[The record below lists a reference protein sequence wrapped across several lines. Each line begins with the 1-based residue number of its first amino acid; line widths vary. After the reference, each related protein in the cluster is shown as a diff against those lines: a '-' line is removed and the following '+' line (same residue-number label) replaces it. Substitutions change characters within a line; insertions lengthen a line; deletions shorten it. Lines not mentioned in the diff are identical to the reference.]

1 MVLYFREKVDKLD
14 VSREEES
21 PGGDAAQVVLGVEQS
36 QLDRGAAARVSRDQ
50 IAELSHDVSA
60 NLHHVLMD
68 CLGLQRLNTVLD

>member
-21 PGGDAAQVVLGVEQS
+21 PGGDTTQVVLGVEQS
-36 QLDRGAAARVSRDQ
+36 QLDRRAAARVSRDQ

-68 CLGLQRLNTVLD
+68 CLSLQRLNDIF